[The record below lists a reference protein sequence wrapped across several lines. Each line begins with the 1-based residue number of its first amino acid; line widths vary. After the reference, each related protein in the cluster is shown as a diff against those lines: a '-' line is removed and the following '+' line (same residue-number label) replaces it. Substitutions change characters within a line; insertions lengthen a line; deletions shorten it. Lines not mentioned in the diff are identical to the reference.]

1 MSNPTLIIGGPG
13 SGKTDTVISKLAA
26 LYETDPLTEAVVLT
40 PTLRHGDQFRR
51 RLVERCGVALR
62 LRVLTIGQFSRQLA
76 FDVWAPSGALVEEL
90 LARTIRSEIQSGPAS
105 YFAPIAATKGLFGL
119 LRSSINDLLAEAID
133 PRAFAAAAEESESSN
148 LRALAAVYDAYRSE
162 LQRWDWLHPMQIGET
177 AADAVKAGAALPPTV
192 MLDGFQLFRRTE
204 LKLLEALAE
213 RTELVV
219 TLDPKAGARAEHDY
233 DRLRKL
239 FPDAQIEHKG
249 DVSAQT
255 AKVVTGSAADREGQ
269 LRAIARQI
277 KQRLT
282 DEPSLR
288 PSDFAVTFRQ
298 VSPYLGLARRVFAEY
313 DLPIDP
319 AAGERL
325 SARPLGAWLRRL
337 LHLPQ
342 EGWRLRD
349 VVSVLSSG
357 FADLGRWRMS
367 RDDVARFARWAR
379 ERHLWTGLDKLER
392 AADGLRAGAD
402 KDSTPETTREELRRA
417 ADVMTAALV
426 DLHSMLEQP
435 PATPAEHARRLEE
448 ALFGVPALISVD
460 THRMPGG
467 EAELDALR
475 GYLRDIVSTHETLGG
490 EPEPFESFL
499 LRLEGKLD
507 APAVLLREAGG
518 VLLAPMHTMH
528 GLRFDFVA
536 VGGLIEGEFPAPRNS
551 AALLDGSAIEQ
562 LNRAGLGLPPEPRLS
577 EDELWSSVSSRVDS
591 AIALWRTRLDERGR
605 PAAASYYLDRA
616 TPSEVIEAR
625 APAPEQAASLR
636 ELTIACTRQ
645 WPERSRLR
653 PLGEPSWSVI
663 RKAVSVEQLR
673 RSFRNAKEY
682 EGRLAAG
689 LVPRLTGTGAVW
701 SASRLESYRTC
712 AFQFF
717 SHYALR
723 LQEMDEEME
732 GADAAMRGNVV
743 HEIMQDALEPLVS
756 HGRALTS
763 DTLPEV
769 IERLRSNGAELW
781 NNAPEK
787 NGFGRAALWRLDAE
801 TTLRQI
807 ELMLEREAGLSEAMG
822 VTRIV
827 GAEEQITASLNL
839 DPPMRV
845 TAAID
850 RLDEGNGLVVIV
862 DYKSGREIPRSHVA
876 DGRRL
881 QLQLYGYLGRERAK
895 AERVVAR
902 YAWLDPNIKSW
913 DIDSSKEADAAILDN
928 VVSVARE
935 VRNAV
940 ENGDFR
946 VFPQVQPCPAYCSF
960 KHICR
965 VNEFSRWKRWD

>member
-1 MSNPTLIIGGPG
+1 
-13 SGKTDTVISKLAA
+13 
-26 LYETDPLTEAVVLT
+26 
-40 PTLRHGDQFRR
+40 
-51 RLVERCGVALR
+51 
-62 LRVLTIGQFSRQLA
+62 
-76 FDVWAPSGALVEEL
+76 
-90 LARTIRSEIQSGPAS
+90 
-105 YFAPIAATKGLFGL
+105 
-119 LRSSINDLLAEAID
+119 
-133 PRAFAAAAEESESSN
+133 
-148 LRALAAVYDAYRSE
+148 
-162 LQRWDWLHPMQIGET
+162 
-177 AADAVKAGAALPPTV
+177 

-219 TLDPKAGARAEHDY
+219 TLDPKAGVRAEHDY

-239 FPDAQIEHKG
+239 FPDAQIEDKG
-249 DVSAQT
+249 DVSTQT
-255 AKVVTGSAADREGQ
+255 AKVVAGSAADREGQ

-298 VSPYLGLARRVFAEY
+298 VSPYLGLARQVFAEY
-313 DLPIDP
+313 DLPLDP

-337 LHLPQ
+337 LHLSQ

-357 FADLGRWRMS
+357 FADLGRWHMS
-367 RDDVARFARWAR
+367 RDDVARYSRWAR

-392 AADGLRAGAD
+392 AADGLRAEAA

-426 DLHSMLEQP
+426 DLRSMLEQP

-448 ALFGVPALISVD
+448 ALFGDNALIIPD

-551 AALLDGSAIEQ
+551 AALLDDSAIEQ

-577 EDELWSSVSSRVDS
+577 EDDLWSAVSSRADS
-591 AIALWRTRLDERGR
+591 ATLALWRTRLDERGR

-625 APAPEQAASLR
+625 APAPDQAASRR

-645 WPERSRLR
+645 WPDRGLLR
-653 PLGEPSWSVI
+653 PLGEPCVA
-663 RKAVSVEQLR
+663 RDT
-673 RSFRNAKEY
+673 
-682 EGRLAAG
+682 EGGLCRAAPP
-689 LVPRLTGTGAVW
+689 L
-701 SASRLESYRTC
+701 
-712 AFQFF
+712 
-717 SHYALR
+717 
-723 LQEMDEEME
+723 LQERQ
-732 GADAAMRGNVV
+732 GVRRPSRCRSCPQANWTRRCV
-743 HEIMQDALEPLVS
+743 
-756 HGRALTS
+756 
-763 DTLPEV
+763 
-769 IERLRSNGAELW
+769 ERQS
-781 NNAPEK
+781 P
-787 NGFGRAALWRLDAE
+787 
-801 TTLRQI
+801 
-807 ELMLEREAGLSEAMG
+807 
-822 VTRIV
+822 
-827 GAEEQITASLNL
+827 
-839 DPPMRV
+839 
-845 TAAID
+845 
-850 RLDEGNGLVVIV
+850 
-862 DYKSGREIPRSHVA
+862 
-876 DGRRL
+876 
-881 QLQLYGYLGRERAK
+881 
-895 AERVVAR
+895 
-902 YAWLDPNIKSW
+902 
-913 DIDSSKEADAAILDN
+913 
-928 VVSVARE
+928 
-935 VRNAV
+935 
-940 ENGDFR
+940 
-946 VFPQVQPCPAYCSF
+946 
-960 KHICR
+960 
-965 VNEFSRWKRWD
+965 

>member
-1 MSNPTLIIGGPG
+1 M
-13 SGKTDTVISKLAA
+13 
-26 LYETDPLTEAVVLT
+26 
-40 PTLRHGDQFRR
+40 
-51 RLVERCGVALR
+51 
-62 LRVLTIGQFSRQLA
+62 
-76 FDVWAPSGALVEEL
+76 
-90 LARTIRSEIQSGPAS
+90 
-105 YFAPIAATKGLFGL
+105 
-119 LRSSINDLLAEAID
+119 
-133 PRAFAAAAEESESSN
+133 
-148 LRALAAVYDAYRSE
+148 
-162 LQRWDWLHPMQIGET
+162 
-177 AADAVKAGAALPPTV
+177 
-192 MLDGFQLFRRTE
+192 
-204 LKLLEALAE
+204 
-213 RTELVV
+213 
-219 TLDPKAGARAEHDY
+219 
-233 DRLRKL
+233 
-239 FPDAQIEHKG
+239 
-249 DVSAQT
+249 
-255 AKVVTGSAADREGQ
+255 
-269 LRAIARQI
+269 
-277 KQRLT
+277 
-282 DEPSLR
+282 
-288 PSDFAVTFRQ
+288 
-298 VSPYLGLARRVFAEY
+298 
-313 DLPIDP
+313 
-319 AAGERL
+319 
-325 SARPLGAWLRRL
+325 
-337 LHLPQ
+337 
-342 EGWRLRD
+342 
-349 VVSVLSSG
+349 
-357 FADLGRWRMS
+357 
-367 RDDVARFARWAR
+367 
-379 ERHLWTGLDKLER
+379 
-392 AADGLRAGAD
+392 
-402 KDSTPETTREELRRA
+402 
-417 ADVMTAALV
+417 
-426 DLHSMLEQP
+426 
-435 PATPAEHARRLEE
+435 
-448 ALFGVPALISVD
+448 
-460 THRMPGG
+460 
-467 EAELDALR
+467 
-475 GYLRDIVSTHETLGG
+475 
-490 EPEPFESFL
+490 
-499 LRLEGKLD
+499 
-507 APAVLLREAGG
+507 
-518 VLLAPMHTMH
+518 LLAPMHTLH
-528 GLRFDFVA
+528 GLRFDFLA

-551 AALLDGSAIEQ
+551 TALLDGSAIEQ

-577 EDELWSSVSSRVDS
+577 EDELWSAVSSRADLTL
-591 AIALWRTRLDERGR
+591 ALWRTRLDERGR
-605 PAAASYYLDRA
+605 PAAASYYFDRA

-625 APAPEQAASLR
+625 APAPEQAASRR

-653 PLGEPSWSVI
+653 PLGEPSWPVI

-673 RSFRNAKEY
+673 RSFRNANEY

-763 DTLPEV
+763 DTLPEA
-769 IERLRSNGAELW
+769 IERLRSNGAEIW
-781 NNAPEK
+781 NKAPEK

-827 GAEEQITASLNL
+827 GAEEQVMASLPL

-928 VVSVARE
+928 VVSVAGE
-935 VRNAV
+935 VRSAV
-940 ENGDFR
+940 DTGDFR

>member
-1 MSNPTLIIGGPG
+1 M
-13 SGKTDTVISKLAA
+13 
-26 LYETDPLTEAVVLT
+26 
-40 PTLRHGDQFRR
+40 
-51 RLVERCGVALR
+51 
-62 LRVLTIGQFSRQLA
+62 
-76 FDVWAPSGALVEEL
+76 
-90 LARTIRSEIQSGPAS
+90 
-105 YFAPIAATKGLFGL
+105 
-119 LRSSINDLLAEAID
+119 
-133 PRAFAAAAEESESSN
+133 
-148 LRALAAVYDAYRSE
+148 
-162 LQRWDWLHPMQIGET
+162 
-177 AADAVKAGAALPPTV
+177 
-192 MLDGFQLFRRTE
+192 
-204 LKLLEALAE
+204 
-213 RTELVV
+213 
-219 TLDPKAGARAEHDY
+219 
-233 DRLRKL
+233 
-239 FPDAQIEHKG
+239 
-249 DVSAQT
+249 
-255 AKVVTGSAADREGQ
+255 
-269 LRAIARQI
+269 
-277 KQRLT
+277 
-282 DEPSLR
+282 
-288 PSDFAVTFRQ
+288 
-298 VSPYLGLARRVFAEY
+298 
-313 DLPIDP
+313 
-319 AAGERL
+319 
-325 SARPLGAWLRRL
+325 
-337 LHLPQ
+337 
-342 EGWRLRD
+342 
-349 VVSVLSSG
+349 LSSG

-625 APAPEQAASLR
+625 APAPEQAASRR

-645 WPERSRLR
+645 WPDRGLLR

-673 RSFRNAKEY
+673 RSFSNANEY
-682 EGRLAAG
+682 EGRLATG
-689 LVPRLTGTGAVW
+689 LVPRLTGTDAVW

-723 LQEMDEEME
+723 LREMDEEME

-763 DTLPEV
+763 DTLPEA
-769 IERLRSNGAELW
+769 IERLRSNGAEIW

-807 ELMLEREAGLSEAMG
+807 ELMLEREAGFSEAMG

-902 YAWLDPNIKSW
+902 YAWLDPNIKPW

-935 VRNAV
+935 VRSAV
-940 ENGDFR
+940 ETGDFR